1 MENEILQGR
10 DPVCGMTPNPETA
23 IIKGNDAH
31 YKNVHYVFC
40 CIGCRDKFQADPEK
54 YVTKAAA
61 PAQNERAKDPVC
73 GMTPFVAVAK
83 AKGNHAVYQGADY
96 YFCSAGCKAKFE
108 AEPEKYTTGPMEL
121 G

>member
-40 CIGCRDKFQADPEK
+40 CITCRDKFQADPEK
-54 YVTKAAA
+54 YATKAA
-61 PAQNERAKDPVC
+61 R
-73 GMTPFVAVAK
+73 
-83 AKGNHAVYQGADY
+83 
-96 YFCSAGCKAKFE
+96 
-108 AEPEKYTTGPMEL
+108 
-121 G
+121 